1 MKTLKEYIVNEG
13 LEKGTP
19 EYKKAQEYA
28 NKLIDLSN
36 TSHNNG
42 MWFEMCYEK
51 LATAIESLMK
61 LPGLP
66 GQIATTVDKT
76 MNPNRSKM
84 ANISSKQAWI
94 LACAMV
100 ENDIELK

>member
-1 MKTLKEYIVNEG
+1 MKRLKEYMIKEG
-13 LEKGTP
+13 LEKGTS

-28 NKLIDLSN
+28 NKLIDLAN

-51 LATAIESLMK
+51 LANAIERVMK

-66 GQIATTVDKT
+66 GQIAATIDKT

-100 ENDIELK
+100 ENDIDLK